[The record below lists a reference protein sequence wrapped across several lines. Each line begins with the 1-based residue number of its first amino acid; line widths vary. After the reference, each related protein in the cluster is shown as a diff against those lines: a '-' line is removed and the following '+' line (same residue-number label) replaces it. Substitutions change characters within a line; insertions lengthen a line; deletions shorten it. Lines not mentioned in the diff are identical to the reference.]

1 MARCQFIFYELV
13 LPSFPTSRV
22 CLELARR
29 GEGPIAVLRASAE
42 RRDNVQR
49 WLSAR
54 GIGSRGLVTITL
66 RGYGDMPERNS
77 NIEAWSA
84 FARGFDPGVYF
95 PVFIPNTEQT
105 IEGLPSLMSGLP
117 VFSEAVP
124 RRQDAAQDDSQGII
138 ACESAF
144 AALENV
150 EIDDKLT
157 GLGPCVD
164 ADVLP
169 VLRTLVDASL
179 YCSTRALPPGEIE

>member
-1 MARCQFIFYELV
+1 V
-13 LPSFPTSRV
+13 T
-22 CLELARR
+22 
-29 GEGPIAVLRASAE
+29 GAE
-42 RRDNVQR
+42 NLKTTWIIV
-49 WLSAR
+49 
-54 GIGSRGLVTITL
+54 VTIFAIVDTAIVAATATMIL
-66 RGYGDMPERNS
+66 SVWGPCSVRAFFGRAQLSSDMH
-77 NIEAWSA
+77 
-84 FARGFDPGVYF
+84 DPGVYF

-169 VLRTLVDASL
+169 VLRTLVDVSL
-179 YCSTRALPPGEIE
+179 YCSTRVLPPGEIE

>member
-1 MARCQFIFYELV
+1 MCSDGYQ
-13 LPSFPTSRV
+13 
-22 CLELARR
+22 R
-29 GEGPIAVLRASAE
+29 GAS
-42 RRDNVQR
+42 DP
-49 WLSAR
+49 
-54 GIGSRGLVTITL
+54 GLVTITL
-66 RGYGDMPERNS
+66 RGYGDYARAQQRGVER
-77 NIEAWSA
+77 
-84 FARGFDPGVYF
+84 FCARFDPGVYV

-169 VLRTLVDASL
+169 VLRILVDASL